1 MVTARAPE
9 GATRA
14 PEVPIPTPA
23 GAAPAPEVPIPAPP
37 AREQTRARYPDETGV
52 IERDGIRVAWE
63 RYGTGSPVVFLLPT
77 WSIIHSR
84 HWKLQIP
91 DLARRT
97 TVVTFDA
104 RGNGRSDRP
113 QDPDAYAPAETMAD
127 ALAVMDA
134 SGTRDAVLVSLSA
147 GAGPALLLAAEHAE
161 RVLGVV
167 FVGPALPLGRLDPE
181 RDEMTEFLD
190 PSEGDEGWAKY
201 NAHYW
206 RRAYPDF
213 LEFFFEQ
220 CFPEPHS
227 TKPIEDCVGWGLETD
242 PETLIAT
249 QIGDRFGDRDRVAAL
264 AARVRCPV
272 LVIHGTDDRI
282 RPHEHGIELARLTGG
297 HLRSLAASGHC
308 PHVRDPITVN
318 LLIRDFLRRVRAT
331 A

>member
-1 MVTARAPE
+1 MVT
-9 GATRA
+9 TRA
-14 PEVPIPTPA
+14 PESARGPA
-23 GAAPAPEVPIPAPP
+23 TTHGPEEAARALDVGLGAPP

-97 TVVTFDA
+97 TVLTFDG

-113 QDPDAYAPAETMAD
+113 PDPAAYAPAETAAD

-134 SGTRDAVLVSLSA
+134 SGTRDAVLVALSA

-167 FVGPALPLGRLDPE
+167 FIGAALPLARLDPE
-181 RDEMTEFLD
+181 RDAVAEFLEPLD
-190 PSEGDEGWAKY
+190 SDEGWAKY

-206 RRAYPDF
+206 RRAYADF
-213 LEFFFEQ
+213 LEFFFAQ

-242 PETLIAT
+242 PETLVAT
-249 QIGDRFGDRDRVAAL
+249 QLGDRFGDRDRVAEL
-264 AARVRCPV
+264 ADRVRCPV
-272 LVIHGTDDRI
+272 LVIHGTGDRI
-282 RPHEHGIELARLTGG
+282 RPHEHAVDLARLTRG
-297 HLRSLAASGHC
+297 HLRSLGASGHC
-308 PHVRDPITVN
+308 PHVRDPISVN
-318 LLIRDFLRRVRAT
+318 LLIRDFLRRLTVT